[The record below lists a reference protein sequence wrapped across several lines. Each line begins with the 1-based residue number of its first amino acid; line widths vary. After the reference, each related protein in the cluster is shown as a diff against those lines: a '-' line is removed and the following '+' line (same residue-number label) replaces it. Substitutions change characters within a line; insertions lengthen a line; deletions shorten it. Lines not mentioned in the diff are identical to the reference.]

1 MKAPLRMVCAGFC
14 DYGGPLNQRLCVPT
28 SPQGTNRCCNPYTDE
43 GQTSPFQDKCIQPE
57 NMGVS
62 KF

>member
-1 MKAPLRMVCAGFC
+1 
-14 DYGGPLNQRLCVPT
+14 VPT